1 MPYRVDDFKIPME
14 HTPEIARGI
23 GVVYGL
29 YVLIE
34 YELVPALRWIAN
46 ISPEQAQVA
55 LETHKQFS
63 GKIAYI
69 RAVCDVVQPDWP
81 RDVDVG
87 RAFAAAAL
95 AASKI
100 RNTYAH
106 AAYEWSGVPA
116 PEPAL
121 EQLAVR
127 VQTNGLTGNVREEVA
142 TIQRLDAEIDFMKS
156 LIVAMKNYSEAR
168 ATDTPVNL
176 QEIRALASLAP
187 VPFQERSHVLD
198 AQ

>member
-1 MPYRVDDFKIPME
+1 MPYSVDHYQIAME
-14 HTPEIARGI
+14 HTPEIARRI
-23 GVVYGL
+23 GVIYGL

-46 ISPEQAQVA
+46 ISPEQARVA

-81 RDVDVG
+81 RDVEVG
-87 RAFAAAAL
+87 RAFATAAL

-106 AAYEWSGVPA
+106 ATYEWRGAPA
-116 PEPAL
+116 SASDP

-142 TIQRLDAEIDFMKS
+142 SIRRLDAEIHFMKS
-156 LIVAMKNYSEAR
+156 LIVAMKNYTEAR
-168 ATDTPVNL
+168 AADTPVNL
-176 QEIRALASLAP
+176 QEIQALSLRTPAS
-187 VPFQERSHVLD
+187 
-198 AQ
+198 